1 MELRDY
7 IALRRGYSL
16 VRRGYPSH
24 ERLTFEEFAVLCR
37 LYAGRTR
44 MKTSDI
50 ADYQGSLRP
59 TMTHRTNHL
68 VEQGLI
74 ERVFGQK
81 DRRNVYC
88 SLTEAGTELTEDICE
103 AIRQQ
108 VIAESPSRR
117 LTADRVCRMVE
128 AMGTHAF
135 HAGDLMLVGLMH
147 CPDETSTISGLVK
160 LLGLLQPTVSMSIAA
175 LEKRGLVVRERAEA
189 DTRSVRISL
198 TEAGRLRAEDLI
210 ALISKMSV
218 ARNRIG
224 DIRQPR

>member
-16 VRRGYPSH
+16 VRRGYPSQ

-37 LYAGRTR
+37 LYAGKTG

-59 TMTHRTNHL
+59 TMTHRTNRL
-68 VEQGLI
+68 VELGLI
-74 ERVFGQK
+74 ERAFGQK

-88 SLTEAGTELTEDICE
+88 SLTEEGIGLTESVCE
-103 AIRQQ
+103 AMRRQ

-135 HAGDLMLVGLMH
+135 HAGDLMLVGLMNS
-147 CPDETSTISGLVK
+147 PDETSTISGLVK
-160 LLGLLQPTVSMSIAA
+160 LLGLLQPTVSMSIAT
-175 LEKRGLVVRERAEA
+175 LEKRGLVVRERAEG
-189 DTRSVRISL
+189 DTRSVRIMM
-198 TEAGRLRAEDLI
+198 TEAGRARAQELA

-224 DIRQPR
+224 DIRRAG